1 MTGKQQQT
9 LAFPGTL
16 GVQVIETKVRDSPID
31 SVVVYQDRAEVKR
44 RLSVHLATGE
54 NELIISDLTDCVDQN
69 SVRWV
74 SCFCDCKKLELGS
87 EVVV

>member
-9 LAFPGTL
+9 LAFPGTS
-16 GVQVIETKVRDSPID
+16 GVQMIETKVRDLPID

-74 SCFCDCKKLELGS
+74 FCG
-87 EVVV
+87 